1 MEASNLDIPKK
12 PTLRLSSKKKIWFV
26 HQTQPYT
33 KPSHLKGNVVVQ
45 INQIHRR
52 PGAHQNH
59 STLPALPDEKPADD
73 PEAGHHGT
81 RLIAR
86 VRKEQQPRNSWAAE
100 RQRRDA
106 RTHARPTRPPGKD
119 PRNPLLLFVQVT

>member
-12 PTLRLSSKKKIWFV
+12 PTLRFSSVPRPRKRFDLS
-26 HQTQPYT
+26 T

-86 VRKEQQPRNSWAAE
+86 VRKEQQPRNS
-100 RQRRDA
+100 
-106 RTHARPTRPPGKD
+106 
-119 PRNPLLLFVQVT
+119 